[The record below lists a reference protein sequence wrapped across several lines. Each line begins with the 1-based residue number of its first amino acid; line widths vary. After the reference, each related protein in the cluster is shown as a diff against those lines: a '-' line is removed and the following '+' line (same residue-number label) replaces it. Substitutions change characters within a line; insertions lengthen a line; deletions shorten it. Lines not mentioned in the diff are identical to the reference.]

1 MHMSKLLSIEQ
12 LSYSYHT
19 MQGETRALVNINFT
33 VSKGQFISIVGPSGC
48 GKSTLLSILSGLL
61 KPSGGQLIIDESLLE
76 NPKHAIGYMLQ
87 KDHLFEWRTIY
98 ENVLLGLEIAHVK
111 TPENIN
117 YVNTLLD
124 KYDLKD
130 FVNYRPSQLS
140 GGMRQRVALIRTL
153 ALKPDLLLLDEPF
166 SALDY
171 QTRLNVAEDMYHII
185 KKEGKTALLVTHDI
199 AEAISMAD
207 EVLVLSRRPATIKA
221 SFPIELDLPDR
232 TPLKSRGAHAF
243 SHYFNQ
249 IWGELNDDISSTK

>member
-1 MHMSKLLSIEQ
+1 MTNLLSIQQ
-12 LSYSYHT
+12 LSYVYHT
-19 MQGETRALVNINFT
+19 MQGETLAIENISFS

-48 GKSTLLSILSGLL
+48 GKSTLLSLISGLL
-61 KPSGGQLIIDESLLE
+61 APSLGQIVIDQGVLD

-87 KDHLFEWRTIY
+87 KDHLFEWRTVY

-111 TPENIN
+111 TQENLD
-117 YVNTLLD
+117 YVNELLE
-124 KYDLKD
+124 KYELKD
-130 FVNYRPSQLS
+130 FKKYRPSQLS

-171 QTRLNVAEDMYHII
+171 QTRLNVADDMYAII

-207 EVLVLSRRPATIKA
+207 EVMVLSKRPASIKA
-221 SFPIELDLPDR
+221 RLSVAFNIEDR
-232 TPLKSRGAHAF
+232 SPLKSRADHEF
-243 SHYFNQ
+243 SSYFNQ
-249 IWGELNDDISSTK
+249 IWRELNDIPSTI